1 MSAKPSEPQATSAG
15 QPSTPQWLFLF
26 YKWVTGALAGLFPGT
41 AGNVIYSDGAGGVAN
56 EDAFNYN
63 ATTNTLNVDS
73 LLVDVSAIVGE
84 PGTESSGITI
94 GGTAYTSYFKI
105 SDINDSHP
113 AEIIIH
119 RHSTSLPA
127 ALIAARSNSSG
138 SSHAAVTSGQSL
150 FQIYAVGHDGTDY
163 AFSSAI
169 DFAVDGTP
177 GSNDMPGRIGFF
189 TAADGGQT
197 LAERFRVSN
206 FGGLGI
212 GGANFGTSGQ
222 ALVSGGSA
230 AAPAWTTLTAAH
242 ISDFTEAS
250 QDVIGALLVD
260 STTINVTYND
270 GANSFTMGVIPGGI
284 DHGGLAGLSDND
296 HPQYLLVAD
305 IDDTPVNGEV
315 AQPISSN
322 WAYDHVAAAD
332 PHTGYRLESADH
344 NHQSTGA
351 EAGQLDHGLALTGLT
366 DDDHTQYV
374 LNSGTRTGVILA
386 AGSAD
391 FVQIGGGANASAI
404 RFMEPSGSGT
414 NYTAFKAQAQTGNV
428 TYTLPA
434 ADAAAAGYALTSDG
448 AGSLSWAAAG
458 GGSDAAPMTPQGRL
472 TLTTATPVMTAEAA
486 AQTTVYYTPY
496 VGSIV
501 PIYSGTWA
509 NTQFSELSIAM
520 AGSANWAANSNF
532 DLFVYNDAG
541 TLRLVTGA
549 AWTNDTT
556 RAEALVRTNGIWLN
570 NASFTGRYGAS
581 STVSIAASRATYVG
595 TMRTTGSTG
604 TTTWELGGSASGGDP
619 GLLYLWN
626 CHNRVPVVV
635 QVRDDAN
642 SWTYNSAT
650 FRSVNNSTSNRVS
663 FLNGLNETGVMAFY
677 NGVNTPEA
685 ASSTTVGLGLDTTSA
700 TSGLTFYNGNAS
712 VAGGGTAE
720 YFGLPGLG
728 HHYLQAVE
736 SDNSGGVGTGA
747 AFYGDAGTTLIQTG
761 IGFQGTF

>member
-1 MSAKPSEPQATSAG
+1 MSAKPAEPQATPAG

-84 PGTESSGITI
+84 PGTESSGITV
-94 GGTAYTSYFKI
+94 GGTTYTSHFKV

-197 LAERFRVSN
+197 LAERFRISN

-230 AAPAWTTLTAAH
+230 AAPAWTTLLSTH

-250 QDVIGALLVD
+250 QDIIGALLVD
-260 STTINVTYND
+260 SSSINVTYND
-270 GANSFTMGVIPGGI
+270 VANNFTIEVIAGGV

-322 WAYDHVAAAD
+322 WAFDHVAAAD
-332 PHTGYRLESADH
+332 PHPGYRLESADH
-344 NHQSTGA
+344 THQSAGA
-351 EAGQLDHGLALTGLT
+351 QGGQLDHGLALTGLT

-374 LNSGTRTGVILA
+374 LNDGTRATTVLA
-386 AGSAD
+386 AASAD
-391 FVQIGGGANASAI
+391 YVRIGGGAAASEL
-404 RFMEPSGSGT
+404 RFLEPSGGGT
-414 NYTAFKAQAQTGNV
+414 SYTGFKAPALAGNV
-428 TYTLPA
+428 MYTLPT
-434 ADAAAAGYALTSDG
+434 ADGTSG
-448 AGSLSWAAAG
+448 QVLSTNGSGTLAWATG
-458 GGSDAAPMTPQGRL
+458 GSGSDAAPMTPQGRL
-472 TLTTATPVMTAEAA
+472 TLTTATPVMTADAA
-486 AQTTVYYTPY
+486 AQTTIYYTPY
-496 VGSIV
+496 VGSVV
-501 PIYSGTWA
+501 PLYDGSAWT
-509 NTQFSELSIAM
+509 NTQFAELSIAM
-520 AGSANWAANSNF
+520 AGNAAWASGSVY
-532 DLFVYNDAG
+532 DLYVYNDGG
-541 TLRLVTGA
+541 TIRLVTGA
-549 AWTNDTT
+549 AWTNTTT
-556 RAEALVRTNGIWLN
+556 RSESLTRVNGIYT
-570 NASFTGRYGAS
+570 NAATMTGRYATG
-581 STVSIAASRATYVG
+581 STVSIAANRATYVG
-595 TMRTTGSTG
+595 TFYASANG
-604 TTTWELGGSASGGDP
+604 TTTWELGGSALNGDEVR
-619 GLLYLWN
+619 YFLWN
-626 CHNRVPVVV
+626 QYNRVRAAGWC
-635 QVRDDAN
+635 RDSTN
-642 SWTYNSAT
+642 TWTY
-650 FRSVNNSTSNRVS
+650 
-663 FLNGLNETGVMAFY
+663 
-677 NGVNTPEA
+677 
-685 ASSTTVGLGLDTTSA
+685 SSTTIRQLNGSNTNRISFV
-700 TSGLTFYNGNAS
+700 SGDAAMW
-712 VAGGGTAE
+712 VAGVLQTMMYVPADTRYGETYLGIDMTGGSVPSAPGTEAPFYASGVSE
-720 YFGLPGLG
+720 FQSGQTCHWQGYPGLG
-728 HHYLQAVE
+728 YHYLQALE
-736 SDNSGGVGTGA
+736 SGHTSGFG
-747 AFYGDAGTTLIQTG
+747 FYGDEDMLLYMDAE
-761 IGFQGTF
+761 F